1 MSKIVTILGARPQFI
16 KASIVSKKINKE
28 HIPEVIIYTG
38 QHYDKN
44 LSELF
49 FKELN
54 LPEIKYNLKIGSST
68 HARQTGEMLIK
79 IEEILLK
86 EKPDVVLVYGDTN
99 STLAG
104 ALAASKIHIPVAHV
118 EAGLRCFNK
127 QLPEEINRI
136 LTDNISDILFA
147 PTSTAKKNLKK
158 ENITKGVYLVGDVM
172 YDLFLEM
179 KEIINEKNI
188 LVKFKLCP
196 KKFILATIHR
206 AENTDSKENLKE
218 IWNALK
224 EISRTNIK
232 VIFPIHP
239 RTFKALKNFNLLNNK
254 TPDNLILIQ
263 PISYKEMFTLE
274 KNAKLIITDSGG
286 VQKEGYFHKTQC
298 LIVRGETSWSE
309 LVQTGWNKLTGANK
323 KSIYEESIKR
333 FNSNISKKWESFYG
347 QGDASDKVVSIIKNL
362 L

>member
-1 MSKIVTILGARPQFI
+1 MNKIVTILGARPQFV
-16 KASIVSKKINKE
+16 KASIVSKKIEKN

-68 HARQTGEMLIK
+68 HGKQTGEMLIK
-79 IEEILLK
+79 IEKILFK
-86 EKPDVVLVYGDTN
+86 EKPDLVLVYGDTN

-104 ALAASKIHIPVAHV
+104 ALAASKMHIPIAHV

-136 LTDNISDILFA
+136 LTDNMSEILFA

-172 YDLFLEM
+172 YDLFLEI
-179 KEIINEKNI
+179 KEIIDEKSILRRFNI
-188 LVKFKLCP
+188 DP
-196 KKFILATIHR
+196 EKFILVTIHR
-206 AENTDSKENLKE
+206 AENTDLKENLEE
-218 IWNALK
+218 IWNALE
-224 EISRTNIK
+224 EISRINIK
-232 VIFPIHP
+232 IIFPIHP

-323 KSIYEESIKR
+323 KSIYEETIKR
-333 FNSNISKKWESFYG
+333 FNSNISKKWKSFYG
-347 QGDASDKVVSIIKNL
+347 QGNASDKIVNIIKKL

>member
-28 HIPEVIIYTG
+28 HISEVIIYTG

-54 LPEIKYNLKIGSST
+54 LPEIKYNLKIVSST
-68 HARQTGEMLIK
+68 HGKQTGEMLIK
-79 IEEILLK
+79 IEEILFK

-104 ALAASKIHIPVAHV
+104 ALAASKIDIPIAHV

-136 LTDNISDILFA
+136 LTDNMSEILFA

-172 YDLFLEM
+172 YDLFLEI
-179 KEIINEKNI
+179 KEIINEKSILRRFNI
-188 LVKFKLCP
+188 DP
-196 KKFILATIHR
+196 EKFILVTIHR
-206 AENTDSKENLKE
+206 AENTDLKKNLEE
-218 IWNALK
+218 IWNALE

-239 RTFKALKNFNLLNNK
+239 RTFKALKKFNLLNNK

-323 KSIYEESIKR
+323 KSIYEETIKR
-333 FNSNISKKWESFYG
+333 FNSNISKQWKSFYG
-347 QGDASDKVVSIIKNL
+347 QGNASDKIVNIIKKL

>member
-28 HIPEVIIYTG
+28 HISEVIIYTG

-68 HARQTGEMLIK
+68 HGKQTGEMLIK
-79 IEEILLK
+79 IEEILFK

-104 ALAASKIHIPVAHV
+104 ALAASKIDIPIAHV

-136 LTDNISDILFA
+136 LTDNMSEILFA

-172 YDLFLEM
+172 YDLFLEI
-179 KEIINEKNI
+179 KEIINEKSILRRFNI
-188 LVKFKLCP
+188 DP
-196 KKFILATIHR
+196 EKFILVTIHR
-206 AENTDSKENLKE
+206 AENTDLKKNLEE
-218 IWNALK
+218 IWNALE

-323 KSIYEESIKR
+323 KSIYEETIKR
-333 FNSNISKKWESFYG
+333 FNSNISKKWKNFYG
-347 QGDASDKVVSIIKNL
+347 QGNASDKIVNIIKKL